1 MNWRTDAWRT
11 NVLILAVLAVLMLPT
26 VSVAQLPTTTYG
38 WNLGNTLEPGCGEGC
53 WAPAATQAMINAV
66 AANGFNTIRIPVAW
80 DSHANTRTMQIDA
93 AWLARVKQVVDWSRA
108 AGLTVIINNHWDNG
122 WFDGNGFRRFDSK
135 INKKMQ
141 SYWTQIANTF
151 KTYDAGLLFC
161 AANEPD
167 ADSQAKTNV
176 LLQYYQTFVT
186 AVRATGGNN
195 TTRWLVLPGPST
207 NIDRTFNWMNSL
219 PTDPTVGRL
228 AIDVH
233 YYDPYQFTLMT
244 ADESWGGMFYFWGQG
259 YHSTTMASRNAT
271 WGEEQSVNDQFEK
284 MRTKFVDNGVPVL
297 VGEFAAAKR
306 IDRPDLTGTE
316 LTRHLASRTYFDK
329 HVVDT
334 ANVKG
339 LKPIYWDEGWAG
351 KDGFALFDRNT
362 AAVIDA
368 DSIRALT
375 GGAAVAPP
383 P

>member
-1 MNWRTDAWRT
+1 MYSRSDAPKKKFLFAT
-11 NVLILAVLAVLMLPT
+11 LVAVLMLPM
-26 VSVAQLPTTTYG
+26 VSLAQLPTTTYG

-53 WAPAATQAMINAV
+53 WAPAATQALINAV

-80 DSHANTRTMQIDA
+80 DSHANARTMQIDA
-93 AWLARVKQVVDWSRA
+93 AWLARVKQVVDWARA
-108 AGLTVIINNHWDNG
+108 ANLTVIINNHWDNG

-151 KTYDAGLLFC
+151 KTYDSQLLFC

-167 ADSQAKTNV
+167 ADSQAKANV
-176 LLQYYQTFVT
+176 LFQYYQTFVN

-207 NIDRTFNWMNSL
+207 NIDRTFAWMNSL
-219 PTDPTVGRL
+219 PTDPTPGRL

-244 ADESWGGMFYFWGQG
+244 ADESWGQMSYFWGQG
-259 YHSTTMASRNAT
+259 YHSATMPERNSS
-271 WGEEQSVNDQFEK
+271 WGEEQWMNDQFEK
-284 MRTKFVDNGVPVL
+284 MRTKFVDLGIPVL

-306 IDRPDLTGTE
+306 IEHAGLAGTE
-316 LTRHLASRTYFDK
+316 LTRHLASRTYFDQQ
-329 HVVDT
+329 VVET
-334 ANVKG
+334 ANLKG

-351 KDGFALFDRNT
+351 KDGFAVFDRNT
-362 AAVIDA
+362 AAVIDP
-368 DSIRALT
+368 DSVRALT
-375 GGAAVAPP
+375 GGMALPP

>member
-1 MNWRTDAWRT
+1 MNTRKR
-11 NVLILAVLAVLMLPT
+11 ILFAALSMVLMLP
-26 VSVAQLPTTTYG
+26 VAALAQLPSTTYG

-53 WAPAATQAMINAV
+53 WAPPATQALINAV

-80 DSHANTRTMQIDA
+80 DSHANPRTMQIDA
-93 AWLARVKQVVDWSRA
+93 AWLARVKQVVDWAVA
-108 AGLTVIINNHWDNG
+108 ANLTVIINNHWDNG

-141 SYWTQIANTF
+141 TYWTQIANTF
-151 KTYDAGLLFC
+151 KNYDSKLLFC

-167 ADSQAKTNV
+167 ADSQAKTTV
-176 LLQYYQTFVT
+176 LLQYYQTFVN

-207 NIDRTFNWMNSL
+207 NIDRTFSWMNSL
-219 PTDPTVGRL
+219 PTDPTPGRL

-244 ADESWGGMFYFWGQG
+244 ADESWGKMFYFWGQG
-259 YHSTTMASRNAT
+259 YHSATMTDRNAN
-271 WGEEQSVNDQFEK
+271 WGEEQWLNDQFEK
-284 MRTKFVDNGVPVL
+284 MRTKFVDKGIPVL

-316 LTRHLASRTYFDK
+316 LTRHLASRTYFDQQ
-329 HVVDT
+329 VVET
-334 ANVKG
+334 ANLKG

-351 KDGFALFDRNT
+351 KDGFALFDRNN

-368 DSIRALT
+368 DSVRALT
-375 GGAAVAPP
+375 GGTAQPP